1 MGAQGKSPRPRR
13 GLALGRTLGLSED
26 SDTSP
31 DQTGRKKHDQ
41 QRVGNHQVKDAANQ
55 GGESGNRSRNG
66 ANPSRNCLLR
76 SFLLSHKM
84 IMTQY
89 SHPKSR
95 HKARWVWLRGLDSNQ
110 QHQVQSLASYHY
122 YTPRYKTP
130 RTPTDNRGA
139 IRGVLILPSRSTPQ
153 KRRRQNGRKSGT

>member
-89 SHPKSR
+89 SHPNSR
-95 HKARWVWLRGLDSNQ
+95 HKAHLGL
-110 QHQVQSLASYHY
+110 VAGVGFEPT
-122 YTPRYKTP
+122 TPGSEPGKLP
-130 RTPTDNRGA
+130 LLHPA
-139 IRGVLILPSRSTPQ
+139 I
-153 KRRRQNGRKSGT
+153 